1 MGELVAGRPI
11 AQIHHHISASLDLI
25 SYMSLL
31 YRAVPGS
38 GLNPELIAARRGLTD
53 DVRSD
58 LDLLHGFSGRLLYYM
73 EEPILHIDPLH
84 DNAGIGCADIGAR
97 LETVPA
103 VAFQEMAAHALSRV
117 HRELGTGSSRPD
129 WGNDDAWREYLL
141 PALTTASPED
151 AYALISDPHEL
162 KRRTIGLVRSICGS
176 GYADAFAESLPT
188 LQSAKE
194 LASRSA
200 SQGFGMAFSD
210 LTGNR
215 LPSTLVSR
223 MNDVEH
229 VTFVPSFFLGC
240 FVSYILYPPNLI
252 VYYSA
257 PEFLARTTPSSRFN
271 GNGVN
276 GAHADYVNMA
286 SPLEEE
292 DLLDAL
298 KALSDS
304 NRLRIVE
311 LLASGEL
318 YAQEIVGRLAIAQ
331 SAVSRHLSL
340 LERAG
345 LISVTPRRGMKY
357 YSLNDERMDEVASS
371 LLCRCSEH

>member
-11 AQIHHHISASLDLI
+11 AQVHHQISASLDLI

-31 YRAVPGS
+31 FRAVPGS
-38 GLNPELIAARRGLTD
+38 GLNPALIAARRALTD
-53 DVRSD
+53 DVRTN
-58 LDLLHGFSGRLLYYM
+58 LDLLHGFSGRLLYFM
-73 EEPILHIDPLH
+73 EEPILHIDPLR
-84 DNAGIGCADIGAR
+84 DNAGIGCGDIVVK
-97 LETVPA
+97 LENVPA
-103 VAFQEMAAHALSRV
+103 NSYQEMAEHALSRV
-117 HRELGTGSSRPD
+117 HRDLGTGSIRPD
-129 WGNDDAWREYLL
+129 WADVSAWREYLL
-141 PALTTASPED
+141 PTLTTASPED

-162 KRRTIGLVRSICGS
+162 KRRTIDLVRGICAS
-176 GYADAFAESLPT
+176 GYADAFADYLPT
-188 LQSAKE
+188 LQTAND
-194 LASRSA
+194 LAARSA
-200 SQGFGMAFSD
+200 SQGFGLAFSE

-215 LPSTLVSR
+215 LPSILVSR
-223 MNDVEH
+223 MNDVEQ

-252 VYYSA
+252 VFYSA
-257 PEFLARTTPSSRFN
+257 PEYLARTTPASRLN
-271 GNGVN
+271 GNGS
-276 GAHADYVNMA
+276 HAAYVNTT
-286 SPLEEE
+286 SPLAEEA
-292 DLLDAL
+292 LLEAL

-345 LISVTPRRGMKY
+345 LITVTPRRGMKY
-357 YSLNDERMDEVASS
+357 YALNEETMDEVAAS
-371 LLCRCSEH
+371 LRCRCSEK

>member
-11 AQIHHHISASLDLI
+11 AQLHHKISASLDLI

-38 GLNPELIAARRGLTD
+38 GLNPELIAARRSLPD
-53 DVRSD
+53 KVRTD

-73 EEPILHIDPLH
+73 EEPILHIDPLRG
-84 DNAGIGCADIGAR
+84 NSGIDCGECVEK
-97 LETVPA
+97 LEVVPA
-103 VAFQEMAAHALSRV
+103 LSFQEMAEHALSRV
-117 HRELGTGSSRPD
+117 HRDLGTGAARPD
-129 WGNDDAWREYLL
+129 WDDSDAWREYLL

-151 AYALISDPHEL
+151 AYALIADPHEL
-162 KRRTIGLVRSICGS
+162 KRRTIGLVRNICGS
-176 GYADAFAESLPT
+176 GYADEFEYNLPT
-188 LQSAKE
+188 LKAAND
-194 LASRSA
+194 LAARSTN
-200 SQGFGMAFSD
+200 QGFGLAFSE

-223 MNDVEH
+223 MNDVER
-229 VTFVPSFFLGC
+229 VTFVPSYYLGV
-240 FVSYILYPPNLI
+240 FVSYILSPPDLI

-257 PEFLARTTPSSRFN
+257 PEYLARTTPVTRQN
-271 GNGVN
+271 GNGS
-276 GAHADYVNMA
+276 HAEYTNVA
-286 SPLEEE
+286 SPLCED
-292 DLLDAL
+292 DLLEAL

-340 LERAG
+340 LERAR
-345 LISVTPRRGMKY
+345 LITVTPRRGMKY
-357 YSLNDERMDEVASS
+357 YSLNEETMDDVAAS
-371 LLCRCSEH
+371 LRCRCSEQ